1 MNKNFLLNQL
11 KKQRKIKRNKNEIQ
25 RNNKNEQ

>member
-1 MNKNFLLNQL
+1 MNKNFSLNQL